1 MTFIDAGSSAV
12 RRLHRGLARLTDPA
26 GPDPTSSSGER
37 AEAVATIL
45 AAADARDAI
54 SDARDAAAEER
65 ERQIDLSE
73 MLAVDHTYGDHWAE
87 RRDATLDRLHAREDR
102 RAAREDRLAL
112 ARIQDRTSS

>member
-12 RRLHRGLARLTDPA
+12 RRLHRRFAHLTDPA

-45 AAADARDAI
+45 A
-54 SDARDAAAEER
+54 
-65 ERQIDLSE
+65 
-73 MLAVDHTYGDHWAE
+73 VDHWAE